1 MHGRRSFLLITSI
14 AVTVGC
20 SDSSKHNVEDVQQ
33 RLIGRWL
40 EEFSN
45 EGIHIKNIVTLDQ
58 AGNFTELGKSFEL
71 SGATKEE
78 KRAGEWSFDGVNL
91 KRKYTSLNGR
101 LLINAQFGYVTHA
114 VKSLKQNEFIGVD
127 NIKAQEIRF
136 SRVSKSDLDSI
147 K

>member
-1 MHGRRSFLLITSI
+1 MHRRKLLLLVTSI
-14 AVTVGC
+14 ALTVGC
-20 SDSSKHNVEDVQQ
+20 NDSSKKSVADVQQ
-33 RLIGRWL
+33 RFIGKWL

-45 EGIHIKNIVTLDQ
+45 EGVQIKNIVTLETG
-58 AGNFTELGKSFEL
+58 GNFTEVGMSLEP
-71 SGATKEE
+71 SGVTKEE

-101 LLINAQFGYVTHA
+101 LLTNAQFGYVTHA

-127 NIKAQEIRF
+127 NIKTQEIRF
-136 SRVSKSDLDSI
+136 SRVSGSDSI